1 VVSISLTLDAAHN
14 LEKLRKDLSRIADV
28 EIKTGKAIVTIV
40 GDVRRSSEIL
50 QRAFG
55 TCVLLGI
62 QIQMVSQG
70 ASKVN
75 ISFIVDGGQAAE
87 VVAALHQ
94 CFFEPLN
101 KEVVA

>member
-1 VVSISLTLDAAHN
+1 
-14 LEKLRKDLSRIADV
+14 
-28 EIKTGKAIVTIV
+28 
-40 GDVRRSSEIL
+40 VRRSSEIL

-94 CFFEPLN
+94 CFFEPLS
-101 KEVVA
+101 KEVVS

>member
-1 VVSISLTLDAAHN
+1 
-14 LEKLRKDLSRIADV
+14 
-28 EIKTGKAIVTIV
+28 
-40 GDVRRSSEIL
+40 VRRSSEIL

-75 ISFIVDGGQAAE
+75 ISFIVDDTQAGE

-94 CFFEPLN
+94 RFFEPL
-101 KEVVA
+101 E